1 MIRALRELDVPLLQ
15 TGGIAFDCAD
25 PTKLAGFW
33 AAATEREVDGSSNDE
48 FALVGRP
55 GEAGAVPPMLF
66 VRVPEP
72 KSAKNRPRE

>member
-1 MIRALRELDVPLLQ
+1 MTLQ

-55 GEAGAVPPMLF
+55 GKAGAVPPMLF